1 MLLWASSLLLLA
13 LVSQAPPPRSERRHG
28 PKTVPLGSPL
38 ALHLPPCSRR
48 RLGTVVALS
57 PLDLLTS
64 AADGDIGAV
73 LESTVIAAAG
83 AAAAVLARGVAGGD
97 EEPLAATTPP
107 PRAFASGKVAIEV
120 DLGANGEPK
129 GVTRLFFKP
138 FMPRSD
144 LIQLQLRVPIGLVI
158 EEDEANG
165 NIVVKGALPGYS
177 SMGQA
182 EPGDLIRG
190 LTSYAEVVAGAPM
203 WQQVLRSTRLF

>member
-1 MLLWASSLLLLA
+1 VA
-13 LVSQAPPPRSERRHG
+13 
-28 PKTVPLGSPL
+28 LGSPL
-38 ALHLPPCSRR
+38 ALRPPPNGR
-48 RLGTVVALS
+48 RLGSVVALGSPLALRPPPRRGRCTSAVVALS

-64 AADGDIGAV
+64 AVDGAV
-73 LESTVIAAAG
+73 LESTAIAAAG
-83 AAAAVLARGVAGGD
+83 AAAVVLARRVAGGD
-97 EEPLAATTPP
+97 EEPLATIAPP
-107 PRAFASGKVAIEV
+107 PRAPVSGKVAIDV

-144 LIQLQLRVPIGLVI
+144 LFQLQLRVPLGLVI

-165 NIVVKGALPGYS
+165 HIVVRGALPGYS

-190 LTSYAEVVAGAPM
+190 LTCYAVVVAGAPM